1 MFMLKN
7 LVQGESFAMSKKKS
21 LVSTV
26 LILSVFGFCLM
37 AGSAGAFC
45 VYNNTDRP
53 IHVKET
59 YGCNN
64 VKCAEWWGVQ
74 PGDHVCCNWKNK
86 DCNMEGKRDSTVKF
100 MIHDMKPQSFECLGF
115 PAKAGG
121 WVSVTGTEGNRHCEA
136 FFEESS
142 DK

>member
-1 MFMLKN
+1 MLKN
-7 LVQGESFAMSKKKS
+7 LFEGESFAMKKKKS

-59 YGCNN
+59 DGC
-64 VKCAEWWGVQ
+64 KMERCAEWWGVQ

-86 DCNMEGKRDSTVKF
+86 DCNREGKRDSTVKF
-100 MIHDMKPQSFECLGF
+100 MIHDMKPQSFVCLGF

-136 FFEESS
+136 FFDESS